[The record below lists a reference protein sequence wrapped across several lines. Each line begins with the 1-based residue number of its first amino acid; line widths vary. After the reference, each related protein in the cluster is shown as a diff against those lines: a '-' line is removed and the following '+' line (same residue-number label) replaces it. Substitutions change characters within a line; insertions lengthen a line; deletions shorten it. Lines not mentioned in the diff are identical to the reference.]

1 MMKNSTYKDNIKIFR
16 QEIQTMI
23 DILIYT
29 SEETKMIYRQ
39 QLAESTDFNQ
49 LKELKEIIE
58 TGEQQLKRIKKILFQ
73 TLESY
78 IWEINA
84 FEYLPLKEKKRWI
97 EVLIAAVL
105 QEEMEEIYI
114 QATEAE
120 KLASLR
126 FLDD

>member
-39 QLAESTDFNQ
+39 QLVESTDFNQ

-58 TGEQQLKRIKKILFQ
+58 TGEQQLKRIKKTLFQ

-78 IWEINA
+78 IWEINV

-97 EVLIAAVL
+97 EVLIAAEL

-114 QATEAE
+114 QAMEAE
-120 KLASLR
+120 RSASMKL
-126 FLDD
+126 LDD

>member
-1 MMKNSTYKDNIKIFR
+1 
-16 QEIQTMI
+16 MI

-39 QLAESTDFNQ
+39 QLVESTDFNQ
-49 LKELKEIIE
+49 FKELKEIIE
-58 TGEQQLKRIKKILFQ
+58 TGEQQLKRIKKTLFQ

-84 FEYLPLKEKKRWI
+84 FECLPLKEKKRWI
-97 EVLIAAVL
+97 EVLIAAEF